1 MSSRSRAEGITIMAT
16 LTIRILMMAG
26 ALLVGRVLASAQA
39 PAGNAANG
47 KELFLTYGCYQCHGY
62 SGQNGPGKHLVPMK
76 FGQAAFTAYIRNP
89 VKPNQMDWMPSYSEK
104 VLSNAQ
110 AADIYAYIK
119 SLPNAPTAKDIP
131 LLTDIKSGK

>member
-1 MSSRSRAEGITIMAT
+1 MAT
-16 LTIRILMMAG
+16 LKIRILTMAG
-26 ALLVGRVLASAQA
+26 ALLVGGVLASAQA

-47 KELFLTYGCYQCHGY
+47 KELYLTYGCYQCHGY

-89 VKPNQMDWMPSYSEK
+89 VKPNQMDWMPSFSEK

-110 AADIYAYIK
+110 AGDIYAYIK
-119 SLPNAPTAKDIP
+119 TLPNAPPAKDIP
-131 LLTDIKSGK
+131 LLMDIKSGK

>member
-1 MSSRSRAEGITIMAT
+1 MG
-16 LTIRILMMAG
+16 LTMRILTMAG
-26 ALLVGRVLASAQA
+26 ALVASAQT

-47 KELFLTYGCYQCHGY
+47 KKLFLTYGCYQCHGY
-62 SGQNGPGKHLVPMK
+62 SGQNGPGKHLVPMN

-104 VLSNAQ
+104 VLSNTQ
-110 AADIYAYIK
+110 AGDIYAYIK
-119 SLPNAPTAKDIP
+119 TLPNAPAAKDIP

>member
-1 MSSRSRAEGITIMAT
+1 MAT
-16 LTIRILMMAG
+16 LTMRILTMAG
-26 ALLVGRVLASAQA
+26 ALLGVGLASAQS

-76 FGQAAFTAYIRNP
+76 FPQVAFTAYIRNP
-89 VKPNQMDWMPSYSEK
+89 VKPNQIDWMPSYSEK

-110 AADIYAYIK
+110 AGDIYAYIK
-119 SLPNAPTAKDIP
+119 TLPNAPAAKDIP
-131 LLTDIKSGK
+131 LLTSIKAEK

>member
-1 MSSRSRAEGITIMAT
+1 
-16 LTIRILMMAG
+16 
-26 ALLVGRVLASAQA
+26 
-39 PAGNAANG
+39 
-47 KELFLTYGCYQCHGY
+47 
-62 SGQNGPGKHLVPMK
+62 
-76 FGQAAFTAYIRNP
+76 
-89 VKPNQMDWMPSYSEK
+89 MPSYSEK